1 METDRY
7 DDREPKEDMFDTVAN
22 LVERLNVNYR
32 GKDVK
37 SDDDNQDYDNQ
48 NDDDIDVENGE
59 VHEDD
64 ADDGF
69 KVVEEVES
77 LCMNCQEN
85 VPHLM
90 WIGFFWRILSNQL
103 HIIGHDS
110 TFSYQDPLFSRDHPK
125 FILL

>member
-7 DDREPKEDMFDTVAN
+7 DDREPKKDMFDTVAN

-37 SDDDNQDYDNQ
+37 SDDDNHDYNNQ
-48 NDDDIDVENGE
+48 NDDDIDVKNGE

-85 VPHLM
+85 VLPHLV
-90 WIGFFWRILSNQL
+90 
-103 HIIGHDS
+103 
-110 TFSYQDPLFSRDHPK
+110 
-125 FILL
+125 